1 MIIMRNS
8 AQKGPAEL
16 VHIELTTMMA
26 VSSITGVCV
35 SIEILLVLL
44 DASANLKGWI
54 ESGPIRALFN
64 IATETSIPTWF
75 AVLQEAVVGVV
86 VGLIAMVKR
95 GQDGQGA
102 RAWMGWLAIALF
114 FTYMSLDDGSMVHE
128 RVGSAFRGGTNM
140 SNVEDGISGGAES
153 FTVIPSFPSYSWQLI
168 VMPFFALFGLYM
180 LLFLWQQLY
189 AGEFRWIVVA
199 LAIYAVAIGL
209 DFVEGFDHA
218 GNAWNVY
225 PGIASRLHLDAP
237 AVRHISQMIEEFLE
251 MLGTTAFLGLFLHH
265 LMQSTD
271 EIRLQFKS

>member
-1 MIIMRNS
+1 M
-8 AQKGPAEL
+8 
-16 VHIELTTMMA
+16 HIKLNDRA
-26 VSSITGVCV
+26 VCYVVGVCA
-35 SIEILLVLL
+35 SIEMLLVLL
-44 DASANLKGWI
+44 DASANLKAWI
-54 ESGPIRALFN
+54 ERGPIRALFN

-75 AVLQEAVVGVV
+75 AVLQEAAVSVV
-86 VGLIAMVKR
+86 VGLITLVMR
-95 GQDGQGA
+95 GRGSHGGKV
-102 RAWMGWLAIALF
+102 WMGWLAIALF
-114 FTYMSLDDGSMVHE
+114 FTYMSLDDGSMFHE
-128 RVGSAFRGGTNM
+128 RVGSAFRGGTNI
-140 SNVEDGISGGAES
+140 SNVEDGVSGGAEA

-189 AGEFRWIVVA
+189 TGEFRWVVVA
-199 LAIYAVAIGL
+199 LACYAVAIGL

-225 PGIASRLHLDAP
+225 PGIAVRLHLDAP

-265 LMQSTD
+265 LMRSTD